1 MQVCKKFS
9 TRYTYQ
15 ENRFYLLSFCFLY
28 HLSFDKYFNS
38 GNITIPQYNFRV
50 GYYFKPNWDISFG
63 IDHMKYVLDQNQ
75 ITKNIW
81 NY

>member
-1 MQVCKKFS
+1 
-9 TRYTYQ
+9 
-15 ENRFYLLSFCFLY
+15 
-28 HLSFDKYFNS
+28 LSFDKYFNS